1 MSNSEKYLD
10 DLLMNSMNGNNQQ
23 TDDVQ
28 ADAGVLEGAAD
39 EGMAEDVMVRWKIF
53 KGSLKKI
60 CFLIRTQMPLCIS
73 SNRN

>member
-1 MSNSEKYLD
+1 M
-10 DLLMNSMNGNNQQ
+10 
-23 TDDVQ
+23 Q

-39 EGMAEDVMVRWKIF
+39 EGMAEDVMDSDEDFLKAFW
-53 KGSLKKI
+53 KKI